1 MAAAATNNERGPWT
15 SRRPGSDMIELIIV
29 GVVAGFLAAISPCI
43 LPVLPVV
50 LVAGAARPGRAGS
63 PDAGPATSEP
73 ARAGAAIGGSG
84 REGPEPTAAA
94 EPGPDQQEPGSINR
108 GQQAREPSPA
118 ASLTGL
124 ARADLPRAVATVL
137 GLVLSFSLLVLAGSE
152 ILSLLHLPQ
161 DSLRDAGIALLAL
174 VGLGYLVPPVGA
186 LLERPF
192 ARFGNRRPGGRA
204 GGFVLGLALG
214 LVYVPCAGPILAA
227 ITVVGATHRVGLS
240 AVIVTAAFAI
250 GTAVPLLAIALA
262 GGQLSGRI
270 AAVRRS
276 APRVR
281 QAGGALLIV
290 IAVAVAANAF
300 TGLQR
305 DIPGYSDALQGSAS
319 IRDQLNGITGAGHT
333 NLTGCH
339 SSATL
344 VNCGAAPNFKGITA
358 WLNTPGGRP
367 LSIAQLR
374 GKVVLID
381 FWTYSCINCQRTLPH
396 VEAWYRN
403 YAKDGLVVVGVHT
416 PEFAFEHVVSNVR
429 SQAAALGVRYPVAVD
444 DNYATWNAYDNEYWP
459 ADYLIDARGNVRHV
473 NFGEGDYSTTE
484 KLIRQLLQA
493 AHPGRALPAP
503 TDIPNL
509 TPAGEMSPET
519 YVGYQRAQ
527 YIDPAAEVIP
537 NTASVYHFPSSLPFG
552 ALGLSGTWT
561 DNAQEATAGAGARME
576 LGFLAKDVYL
586 VIGGSGTL
594 SVSENG
600 HPAQTIKV
608 AGTPRL
614 YTLYQGSSQTS
625 GTLRLRFSPGVQAYD
640 FTFG

>member
-1 MAAAATNNERGPWT
+1 
-15 SRRPGSDMIELIIV
+15 MIELIVI
-29 GVVAGFLAAISPCI
+29 GVVAGFLAGISPCI
-43 LPVLPVV
+43 LPVLPVM
-50 LVAGAARPGRAGS
+50 LVAGAARPARTGS
-63 PDAGPATSEP
+63 TGAAPAKSEP
-73 ARAGAAIGGSG
+73 ARAGAAIGSPG
-84 REGPEPTAAA
+84 RERPEPPSPLTPGPEPAAA
-94 EPGPDQQEPGSINR
+94 
-108 GQQAREPSPA
+108 PA
-118 ASLTGL
+118 GL
-124 ARADLPRAVATVL
+124 ARADLPRALATVL

-174 VGLGYLVPPVGA
+174 VGLGYLVPPLGA

-192 ARFGNRRPGGRA
+192 ARLGNRRPSGRA

-227 ITVVGATHRVGLS
+227 ITVVGATHRVGLT
-240 AVIVTAAFAI
+240 AVILTAAFAV
-250 GTAVPLLAIALA
+250 GTAVPLLVIALA
-262 GGQLSGRI
+262 GGQLTGRVGSI
-270 AAVRRS
+270 RRR
-276 APRVR
+276 APQVR

-290 IAVAVAANAF
+290 IAVAIAANAF

-319 IRDQLNGITGAGHT
+319 IRNQLNGVTGAKHT
-333 NLTGCH
+333 KLTSCH
-339 SSATL
+339 TSPTL
-344 VNCGAAPNFKGITA
+344 VNCGPAPNFKGITA

-367 LSIAQLR
+367 LSITQLR
-374 GKVVLID
+374 GKVVLVD

-403 YAKDGLVVVGVHT
+403 YAKDGFVVVGVHT

-444 DNYATWNAYDNEYWP
+444 DNYDTWNAYNNEYWP
-459 ADYLIDARGNVRHV
+459 ADYLIDAQGNVRHV
-473 NFGEGDYSTTE
+473 NFGEGDYSATE
-484 KLIRQLLQA
+484 QLIRQLLQA
-493 AHPGRALPAP
+493 AHPGRALPPP

-509 TPAGEMSPET
+509 TPTGEMSPET
-519 YVGYQRAQ
+519 YVGYQNAQ
-527 YIDPAAEVIP
+527 YFAPGTNVVP
-537 NTASVYHFPSSLPFG
+537 NAPSVYQFPSSLPLG

-561 DNAQEATAGAGARME
+561 DNAEEATAGPGAQME

-600 HPAQTIKV
+600 HQLKTITIS
-608 AGTPRL
+608 GIPRL
-614 YTLYQGSSQTS
+614 YTLYQAGSPTS
-625 GTLRLRFSPGVQAYD
+625 GVLLLRFAPGVRAYD

>member
-1 MAAAATNNERGPWT
+1 
-15 SRRPGSDMIELIIV
+15 MIELIIV
-29 GVVAGFLAAISPCI
+29 GIVAGLLAGISPCI

-50 LVAGAARPGRAGS
+50 LFAGAARPGRTGQPES
-63 PDAGPATSEP
+63 EPATSEP
-73 ARAGAAIGGSG
+73 ARAGAAVVGSG
-84 REGPEPTAAA
+84 RERPEPTAAA
-94 EPGPDQQEPGSINR
+94 GPAPEQ
-108 GQQAREPSPA
+108 PA
-118 ASLTGL
+118 SASAGRDPETPRSAATVPLTSL
-124 ARADLPRAVATVL
+124 ARADLPRALATVL

-161 DSLRDAGIALLAL
+161 DSLRDAGIALLVL
-174 VGLGYLVPPVGA
+174 VGLGYLVPPLGA

-192 ARFGNRRPGGRA
+192 ARLGNRRPGGRA
-204 GGFVLGLALG
+204 GGFVLGLGLG

-227 ITVVGATHRVGLS
+227 ITVVGATHRVGLT
-240 AVIVTAAFAI
+240 AVILTTAFAI
-250 GTAVPLLAIALA
+250 GTAVPLLAVALA

-270 AAVRRS
+270 AAIRRH

-290 IAVAVAANAF
+290 IAVAIAANAF

-319 IRDQLNGITGAGHT
+319 IRNELNGITGARHT
-333 NLTGCH
+333 KLTSCH

-344 VNCGAAPNFKGITA
+344 VNCGPAPNFAGITA

-367 LSIAQLR
+367 LSLSQLR
-374 GKVVLID
+374 GKVVLVD

-444 DNYATWNAYDNEYWP
+444 DKYDTWNAYDNEYWP
-459 ADYLIDARGNVRHV
+459 ADYLIDAQGNVRHV

-484 KLIRQLLQA
+484 QLIRQLLQA
-493 AHPGRALPAP
+493 AHPGRALPPP

-509 TPAGEMSPET
+509 TPTGEMSPET
-519 YVGYQRAQ
+519 YVGYERAQ
-527 YIDPAAEVIP
+527 YIDPSTEVIP
-537 NTASVYHFPSSLPFG
+537 NTPSGYHFPSSLPLG

-561 DNAQEATAGAGARME
+561 DNAQEATAGAGAQME

-586 VIGGSGTL
+586 VIGGSGTV

-600 HPAQTIKV
+600 HPVQTIKV
-608 AGTPRL
+608 AGIPRL
-614 YTLYQGSSQTS
+614 YTLYQASSQTS
-625 GTLRLRFSPGVQAYD
+625 GTLQLRFSPGVQAYD